1 MADNDA
7 ALRFYGKNGYASLV
21 SCSLIMPCRTSWGR
35 ATGFDGMPSGAELR
49 VFQIGP
55 RAGKLICRYEYDEID
70 PIVYGT
76 AEGVADADS
85 EDIDYRIMSKALH
98 RT

>member
-1 MADNDA
+1 MADNEA
-7 ALRFYGKNGYASLV
+7 ALRFYEKNGYAPLA
-21 SCSLIMPCRTSWGR
+21 SCSLIMPCRTSGAR
-35 ATGFDGMPSGAELR
+35 ATAFDGVPPGAELR

-70 PIVYGT
+70 PIVYGI
-76 AEGVADADS
+76 AEGVSHADS